1 MKIERSDNMKI
12 LASVLTFLGA
22 FVASTATS
30 ACWILYFD
38 EPEMPEI
45 LQD

>member
-1 MKIERSDNMKI
+1 MKF
-12 LASVLTFLGA
+12 LATAMALLGS
-22 FVASTATS
+22 FIASTATS

-38 EPEMPEI
+38 EPEMPES